1 MPLVERSHSCGCRFF
16 LLQMEVSSFR
26 TTPLQYSKKKKK
38 KKKLEQVLKDMLDL
52 LLWVRNSHYIL
63 CKTGNAGELKA
74 VLIMMF
80 YN

>member
-1 MPLVERSHSCGCRFF
+1 MDVAFFSYRWKLAVSEPLLYNIV
-16 LLQMEVSSFR
+16 
-26 TTPLQYSKKKKK
+26 KKKKK

-74 VLIMMF
+74 LLIMMF

>member
-1 MPLVERSHSCGCRFF
+1 M
-16 LLQMEVSSFR
+16 
-26 TTPLQYSKKKKK
+26 
-38 KKKLEQVLKDMLDL
+38 EQVLKNMLDL

-74 VLIMMF
+74 LLIMMF